1 MQLLSLQSTLYSA
14 HSDAQTDS
22 LEQTLAATEH
32 SLTQKQEANSQ
43 LRASLSWR
51 ITAPFRTAL
60 DILLLPGVILRAWR
74 KLIDF
79 KLQVVAEQYV
89 EWAQQAASNE
99 DSYIDFLARILKA
112 EHGARQ
118 ARSQQIQA

>member
-1 MQLLSLQSTLYSA
+1 M
-14 HSDAQTDS
+14 
-22 LEQTLAATEH
+22 LAATEH